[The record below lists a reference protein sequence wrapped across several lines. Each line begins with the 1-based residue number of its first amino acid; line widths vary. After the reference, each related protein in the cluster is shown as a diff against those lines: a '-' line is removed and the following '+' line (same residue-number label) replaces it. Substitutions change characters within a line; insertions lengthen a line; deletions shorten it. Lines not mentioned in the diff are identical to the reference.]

1 MLPEEPLAKQK
12 EICDKFVNKIKAE
25 IIDHLGVIIE
35 RVYWHGVEDGF
46 FYKKEEIKDQN
57 NEHTSSRDLQNRKS

>member
-1 MLPEEPLAKQK
+1 MLPEETLAKQK
-12 EICDKFVNKIKAE
+12 EICDKFINKIKAE

-46 FYKKEEIKDQN
+46 FYKKEEVENKMKEQDN
-57 NEHTSSRDLQNRKS
+57 GNT